1 MAIVW
6 IPEGQEYSLED
17 IRKNPNK
24 YQRYGK
30 KAEDV
35 DTSYGDIQNDSPKMK
50 FEDLSQVQQQPNKT
64 PDSSLWKGAKEAA
77 RIGTGALVSGISGL
91 AGVPRNIL
99 DAANSLGNVFQPE
112 IPEEFRNKFKDN
124 PELEKMLTSENKVWP
139 TGLTPSSIQVKGA
152 IGKALPEDYLKSS
165 GQHQDFVNEVAS
177 DIGSMMFPIGG
188 AQKIGKALLVSGAG
202 NAAKYLSK
210 NVGISEGNQNR
221 VKLGTMLITT
231 MLGGKGLRDAGSDR
245 YNKFSES
252 VQPDAGIPSASL
264 NNIWKKSYDWIKEG
278 YSKSADKAAFKDYL
292 DEFRQKY
299 LSSPTAN
306 IRDLVKFKQH
316 GSKILRE
323 SVGKVSKGDWN
334 ALQTEMAEFNR
345 GLSNVLKKSPAV
357 PNGAGKLL
365 DQAENIWSN
374 VKQAEKA
381 SSWIKSKANTLSQKG
396 GGYAVL
402 GKVLGGSFSPV
413 ALAASGIGAVGSAT
427 SSSASNTLTF
437 LKSLGNNPT
446 VAKEYAKMIN
456 AALKENTPV
465 FLKHANNLGN
475 ELKKVNNKPLGEK
488 GKYYPPKDGRMGY
501 YIE

>member
-35 DTSYGDIQNDSPKMK
+35 DTSYGDMQNDSPKMK

-91 AGVPRNIL
+91 AGVPRGVL
-99 DAANSLGNVFQPE
+99 GAANSLINMTRPEVSPEVLKNLESHPELKSFATGNV
-112 IPEEFRNKFKDN
+112 IPEEY
-124 PELEKMLTSENKVWP
+124 V
-139 TGLTPSSIQVKGA
+139 PSGEDVKGA
-152 IGKALPEDYLKSS
+152 ISKALPEDYLKSS
-165 GQHQDFVNEVAS
+165 GQHQDFINEVAS

-210 NVGISEGNQNR
+210 NVGLSEGNQNR

-231 MLGGKGLRDAGSDR
+231 MLGGKGLRDSGSEK
-245 YNKFSES
+245 YTEAES
-252 VQPDAGIPSASL
+252 LIKPDSTIPSVSVK
-264 NNIWKKSYDWIKEG
+264 NVWQDSYDWIKKG
-278 YSKSADKAAFKDYL
+278 YSGSKDKAPFKNYL
-292 DEFRQKY
+292 DEFKERF
-299 LSSPTAN
+299 LSRPDAN
-306 IRDLVKFKQH
+306 IRDIIQFKKDA
-316 GSKILRE
+316 GKILRE
-323 SVGKVSKGDWN
+323 SVGNVSKKDWN
-334 ALQTEMAEFNR
+334 ELQSQISKFYGGIN
-345 GLSNVLKKSPAV
+345 NVLKKSPAM
-357 PNGAGKLL
+357 PNGAAKLL
-365 DQAENIWSN
+365 DQADNIWSN
-374 VKQAEKA
+374 VKQAEKT

-413 ALAASGIGAVGSAT
+413 ALAASGVGAVGSAA